1 MCVPVGTAA
10 PAPSGFRD
18 APGDRLERERTF
30 PASTYLSPILLSFI
44 HQKDGRK
51 VRSCDEGTLTL
62 GRERPL
68 RRLPAPSRQ
77 TRAATNRSR
86 RHQRLFSTAE
96 TDARVGPHH
105 RGAALPGPADAG
117 VVVVAHSRA
126 LRVCA
131 NPGIMRKSGFSGGQ
145 DPAPMCA
152 DPPQRTWEPDNH
164 ARRSTGRPAILP
176 KTCPRSA
183 RAPLSHVQ
191 HRRRPPRVH
200 AVVRTR
206 RNLEPEYDRSRRRGT
221 RGRPPV
227 VGTGGERS
235 PGGAWFRRGSARSLA
250 ARIVLKEQP

>member
-1 MCVPVGTAA
+1 MCVRVGTAA
-10 PAPSGFRD
+10 LAPSGFRD

-176 KTCPRSA
+176 KTCSRSA

-191 HRRRPPRVH
+191 HRRRPPRAH
-200 AVVRTR
+200 AVVLTR
-206 RNLEPEYDRSRRRGT
+206 RNLEPEYDRSRRRGA
-221 RGRPPV
+221 RGRPPPAAPGV
-227 VGTGGERS
+227 RGAPGE
-235 PGGAWFRRGSARSLA
+235 PGSAA
-250 ARIVLKEQP
+250 AAPVAWRHVSF